1 MQNYSISKNER
12 IGFVS
17 EKDIEPNTMTIID
30 ETLTISSTQKNK
42 QVFSPKQTF
51 PPKPYVEVPSPN
63 YLDIEE
69 FMPKKSGCNKTSNAF
84 IIYRTVF
91 AKVLMEKDYQNK
103 MVDVSRWAATSW
115 RNEKS
120 EVIIAYKKFAKE
132 IQSIRQHSSNI

>member
-1 MQNYSISKNER
+1 M
-12 IGFVS
+12 
-17 EKDIEPNTMTIID
+17 
-30 ETLTISSTQKNK
+30 TQKNK

-51 PPKPYVEVPSPN
+51 PPKPYVEVPWPN

-69 FMPKKSGCNKTSNAF
+69 FMPKKSYNKTSNAF